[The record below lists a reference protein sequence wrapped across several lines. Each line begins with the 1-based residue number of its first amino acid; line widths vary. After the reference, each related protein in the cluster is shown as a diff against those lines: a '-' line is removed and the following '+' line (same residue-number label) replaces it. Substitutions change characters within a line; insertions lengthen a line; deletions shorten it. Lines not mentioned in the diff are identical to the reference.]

1 MCGRLLSATS
11 ASPLTNV
18 SGNVN
23 HELIA
28 FRALEYRMQRIAD
41 SYTAARTDPSDIARL
56 AVECGD
62 PTVDAALRHIC
73 TTWVR
78 HGLAQSALS
87 ESWASSSVDALFDT
101 DTSLVDAIDDLIR
114 STHRVR
120 FSRPRGGTISE
131 TPRHR
136 PGIVN
141 HRLQTS

>member
-1 MCGRLLSATS
+1 M
-11 ASPLTNV
+11 
-18 SGNVN
+18 N

-28 FRALEYRMQRIAD
+28 FRALEYRMQRISD

-78 HGLAQSALS
+78 AGLAQSDLG
-87 ESWASSSVDALFDT
+87 EVWASSDVDALFDT
-101 DTSLVDAIDDLIR
+101 NTSLVDAIDDLIR
-114 STHRVR
+114 ATHRVR

-136 PGIVN
+136 PGVIN
-141 HRLQTS
+141 HRLHAS